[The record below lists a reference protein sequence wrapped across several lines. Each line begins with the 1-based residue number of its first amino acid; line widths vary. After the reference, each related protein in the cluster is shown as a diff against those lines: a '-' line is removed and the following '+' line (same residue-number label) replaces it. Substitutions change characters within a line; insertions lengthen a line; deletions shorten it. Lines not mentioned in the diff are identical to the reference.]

1 MTRREEIEQASLDY
15 ANKLDISCG
24 DNFGRN
30 LCISL
35 GQSYLQGAL
44 WADRT
49 MLDKVCEWIET
60 NTNKINLKGGICLS
74 SKQFIE
80 ELKQAM
86 EE

>member
-1 MTRREEIEQASLDY
+1 MTRKEEIEQASIEYHTKPHHEAVKDDFL
-15 ANKLDISCG
+15 
-24 DNFGRN
+24 R
-30 LCISL
+30 
-35 GQSYLQGAL
+35 GAE
-44 WADRT
+44 WADKT